1 MQEIEQNIENVR
13 RNLSDMDAV
22 SRSTL
27 DGKLNELNKRLE
39 ELEVEVF
46 NNEGQEK
53 DLSEQVEAI
62 RAEVDKLESS
72 STSERINEFERELMD
87 LKQEIDEIK
96 EASGGEEVSDEKL
109 DELWEGLDEEFAQ
122 LERRMHDNEQELDE
136 LRADVARIS
145 EILKTAL
152 SRTVG

>member
-1 MQEIEQNIENVR
+1 
-13 RNLSDMDAV
+13 MDAV

-39 ELEVEVF
+39 NLEVEVF
-46 NNEGQEK
+46 NNEGQEN
-53 DLSEQVEAI
+53 DLSEQVESI
-62 RAEVDKLESS
+62 RAEVDKLEAS

-87 LKQEIDEIK
+87 LKKEIDEVK
-96 EASGGEEVSDEKL
+96 ESFGSQEVSDEKL

-122 LERRMHDNEQELDE
+122 LERRMHDNEQELGE